1 MGRSYKPAHVTWVI
15 YHLESTNIQTTWTIL
30 ELTLIATVHALIIII
45 RKILNPVGVNSKFL
59 VQLQSNEKTQTRKK
73 KKRPLPKNDPRK
85 GNLYTNK
92 GIPKSRITNQRSINQ
107 AQRLFNTSLPFKA
120 HFQVSWSQTLRLLS
134 SPLSQLNAIPTCV
147 PWPHPKPTSQITKQS
162 HQIRRHQS

>member
-73 KKRPLPKNDPRK
+73 KKATPKERSKERK
-85 GNLYTNK
+85 SLHKQRNPEKPYHK
-92 GIPKSRITNQRSINQ
+92 PKIDQPSSETFQYIFTLQSTFSGF
-107 AQRLFNTSLPFKA
+107 LVSNTSTPVIA
-120 HFQVSWSQTLRLLS
+120 TESAECHPNLRSMAS
-134 SPLSQLNAIPTCV
+134 S
-147 PWPHPKPTSQITKQS
+147 
-162 HQIRRHQS
+162 